1 MTRPVSVTITVA
13 LVVVVGLAWL
23 AFAVAMLAG
32 LIRGL
37 TPALQITF
45 AGLAAGTAGAL
56 LFAAAGLRRGSRL
69 AYVLALGILILV
81 AVLSITDQM
90 GLGDWVSLALSAIP
104 GLLLIKDRRWY
115 WSG

>member
-13 LVVVVGLAWL
+13 LVVFVGLVWL
-23 AFAVAMLAG
+23 AFAVATLAG

-37 TPALQITF
+37 TPTLQIAF
-45 AGLAAGTAGAL
+45 AGMAAGTAVAL
-56 LFAAAGLRRGSRL
+56 LFAAAGLRRRSRL
-69 AYVLALGILILV
+69 AYLLALGILILI

-90 GLGDWVSLALSAIP
+90 GLLDWLSLALSAVP
-104 GLLLIKDRRWY
+104 ALLLIKDRRWY